1 MAKNSF
7 EPNMDGWAALAK
19 EIIATE
25 GVKRMERVADACNV
39 QDDVSDEDGYRVSV
53 EGSGPH
59 LQKHDFRATVITA
72 TAEAMALNASRN
84 TLIKN
89 FHLAGGDS

>member
-1 MAKNSF
+1 
-7 EPNMDGWAALAK
+7 MDGWAALAK
-19 EIIATE
+19 EIIAKE
-25 GVKRMERVADACNV
+25 GVRRMKLVADACNT
-39 QDDVSDEDGYRVSV
+39 QDDVSDEDGYRVGV

-72 TAEAMALNASRN
+72 TAEAMILNARNN

-89 FHLAGGDS
+89 FYLAGGDS